1 VTASAPGL
9 TTGLIVTT
17 TRRTYYLTCQS
28 VKTSP
33 IRVLR
38 WQYPPSAPEASQAP
52 EPPRLLPN
60 PTTPARY
67 HVGYTLASQGRV
79 PDWMP
84 RHVVDDGKKL
94 YSVYSEVTL
103 FGTVPLLRMLG
114 PHGPQR
120 VHARQYLNVVIV
132 DQLLATAELRVGT
145 GERADTNR
153 PALPSVTRVRL
164 GRVLMLVL
172 VSGSL
177 LVGGVLWLLRTQGQP
192 LTTALTDSA
201 AWQP

>member
-1 VTASAPGL
+1 
-9 TTGLIVTT
+9 
-17 TRRTYYLTCQS
+17 
-28 VKTSP
+28 
-33 IRVLR
+33 
-38 WQYPPSAPEASQAP
+38 
-52 EPPRLLPN
+52 
-60 PTTPARY
+60 
-67 HVGYTLASQGRV
+67 
-79 PDWMP
+79 MP

-114 PHGPQR
+114 PHGPQL

-153 PALPSVTRVRL
+153 PALPSVTRLRL

-177 LVGGVLWLLRTQGQP
+177 LVGGCLWLLRTQGQP

-201 AWQP
+201 AWQPCSAWPLASGRGSGCGALAQALAWTARRPRSPVPAVPVCRAFLYMPIPRSPPIGAISWSA